1 MLVSTKGQYKSICE
15 KSATKQGNN
24 GSCPTNFPYLTGIT
38 PWSRFV
44 RLQTSTCTSKVQ
56 LLNFTEVTRRCYVV
70 RVTYIV

>member
-44 RLQTSTCTSKVQ
+44 RLQTSTCTS
-56 LLNFTEVTRRCYVV
+56 NSNY
-70 RVTYIV
+70 